1 MDTTSRI
8 AIVSCVMSFVVS
20 VPSFA
25 DVTTNHFPTIAE
37 IDAEI
42 ANIANLRGAKT
53 LWREFEATSGRIKE
67 FQDSVP
73 SQEVFHVQWHVVS
86 NMFSECYLTSAL
98 TNDIQINYSGM
109 ESILW
114 LHLTKYKLFHAD
126 TNALMYVADC
136 VSNALPVDVSREDA
150 IVWAGVNGE
159 YMPEFGSTNALTGE
173 RVVLNYHSVTNRF
186 RMWWQWEKARRMKRG
201 FNYSQ
206 SRFRRMVFNRFCE
219 LILHDFSE
227 YPEPVRRSLWEEFC
241 RRAGASDAEKT
252 EAHSDLYRWYKI
264 VYP

>member
-86 NMFSECYLTSAL
+86 NMFSKCYLISAL

-114 LHLTKYKLFHAD
+114 LHLT
-126 TNALMYVADC
+126 
-136 VSNALPVDVSREDA
+136 
-150 IVWAGVNGE
+150 
-159 YMPEFGSTNALTGE
+159 
-173 RVVLNYHSVTNRF
+173 
-186 RMWWQWEKARRMKRG
+186 
-201 FNYSQ
+201 
-206 SRFRRMVFNRFCE
+206 
-219 LILHDFSE
+219 
-227 YPEPVRRSLWEEFC
+227 
-241 RRAGASDAEKT
+241 
-252 EAHSDLYRWYKI
+252 
-264 VYP
+264 